1 MCDGNCAA
9 NQFLDEYDQPLPFL
23 PERLFALEYQKH
35 SLPQPDIF
43 PVCVTF
49 ASVMFPAPAVILSCV
64 AIVVSVALSVV
75 GCASEAVVST
85 SENVIPVAKT
95 NNTRTF
101 DFVIHFI
108 KEDLLYKKLP
118 RTKTADRYGIRVI
131 YNNHQYQTSSWLDP
145 KNGTGFPAS
154 LFHDI
159 DGPLYERG
167 SGGKTHHE
175 SSKIWWTNWWNRS
188 IKDPGGA
195 DGSVRMAEFLKKIVN
210 AVNEH
215 TSTIGYEI
223 LNEPQIH
230 NDRQWNKVGEFNT
243 YMVKELRNITQKI
256 IVFSQQIPGSKSA
269 ETINITPKNIAKMA
283 PDNKTNVIFKFTL
296 YLSR

>member
-64 AIVVSVALSVV
+64 AIVESVALSVV

-118 RTKTADRYGIRVI
+118 RLPI
-131 YNNHQYQTSSWLDP
+131 
-145 KNGTGFPAS
+145 
-154 LFHDI
+154 
-159 DGPLYERG
+159 
-167 SGGKTHHE
+167 
-175 SSKIWWTNWWNRS
+175 
-188 IKDPGGA
+188 
-195 DGSVRMAEFLKKIVN
+195 LKKD
-210 AVNEH
+210 
-215 TSTIGYEI
+215 S
-223 LNEPQIH
+223 
-230 NDRQWNKVGEFNT
+230 
-243 YMVKELRNITQKI
+243 
-256 IVFSQQIPGSKSA
+256 SA
-269 ETINITPKNIAKMA
+269 ALTT
-283 PDNKTNVIFKFTL
+283 VIFGFDNVFNFCF
-296 YLSR
+296 SRHTM

>member
-49 ASVMFPAPAVILSCV
+49 ASVMFPAPSVILSCV

-118 RTKTADRYGIRVI
+118 RPI
-131 YNNHQYQTSSWLDP
+131 
-145 KNGTGFPAS
+145 
-154 LFHDI
+154 
-159 DGPLYERG
+159 
-167 SGGKTHHE
+167 
-175 SSKIWWTNWWNRS
+175 
-188 IKDPGGA
+188 
-195 DGSVRMAEFLKKIVN
+195 LKKDSSAATKGIFGFDNVFN
-210 AVNEH
+210 FCFSRH
-215 TSTIGYEI
+215 T
-223 LNEPQIH
+223 
-230 NDRQWNKVGEFNT
+230 
-243 YMVKELRNITQKI
+243 M
-256 IVFSQQIPGSKSA
+256 
-269 ETINITPKNIAKMA
+269 
-283 PDNKTNVIFKFTL
+283 
-296 YLSR
+296 

>member
-1 MCDGNCAA
+1 MSNGNCAA

-35 SLPQPDIF
+35 SLPQPDIC

-85 SENVIPVAKT
+85 TEKVIPVTKT

-118 RTKTADRYGIRVI
+118 LLPSLEIDSSSALIDVYG
-131 YNNHQYQTSSWLDP
+131 
-145 KNGTGFPAS
+145 
-154 LFHDI
+154 
-159 DGPLYERG
+159 
-167 SGGKTHHE
+167 
-175 SSKIWWTNWWNRS
+175 
-188 IKDPGGA
+188 
-195 DGSVRMAEFLKKIVN
+195 
-210 AVNEH
+210 
-215 TSTIGYEI
+215 
-223 LNEPQIH
+223 
-230 NDRQWNKVGEFNT
+230 
-243 YMVKELRNITQKI
+243 
-256 IVFSQQIPGSKSA
+256 
-269 ETINITPKNIAKMA
+269 
-283 PDNKTNVIFKFTL
+283 
-296 YLSR
+296 